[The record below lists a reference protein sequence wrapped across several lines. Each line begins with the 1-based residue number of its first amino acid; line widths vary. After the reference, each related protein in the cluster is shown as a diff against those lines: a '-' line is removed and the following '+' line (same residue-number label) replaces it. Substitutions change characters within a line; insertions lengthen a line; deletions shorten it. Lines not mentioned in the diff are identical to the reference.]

1 MGWRVHVIWECQ
13 LKKNA
18 IDATMADLLPKL
30 AAELGKELVDDSDWA
45 TAQND
50 GDRNESA
57 ANAQAKRTLDTSRAA
72 DSTEAGGAAGA
83 TRCSTSPQDDKDPC
97 AEAPDASASEHHDD
111 ATHTMAKRHFM
122 YVIECADRSLY
133 TGYSPD
139 VQARFA
145 AHQAG
150 TGAKYTRGRGP
161 LNLLAVAEFATKHD
175 AMSAEYRFKRLSR
188 DRKDE
193 LLAKA
198 AEPEADFAKLLQEEF
213 GL

>member
-30 AAELGKELVDDSDWA
+30 AAELGKQLAGDDRPIAQSDESRSA
-45 TAQND
+45 
-50 GDRNESA
+50 SA
-57 ANAQAKRTLDTSRAA
+57 ANERAGVSEDADMPEADAAKEFHRMPVV
-72 DSTEAGGAAGA
+72 
-83 TRCSTSPQDDKDPC
+83 SPQDDEKSSTESSDT
-97 AEAPDASASEHHDD
+97 SASKHQGNAKP
-111 ATHTMAKRHFM
+111 ATNKHHFM
-122 YVIECADRSLY
+122 YVIECADGSLY

-145 AHQAG
+145 AHQA
-150 TGAKYTRGRGP
+150 ARRSTRGRGP
-161 LNLLAVAEFATKHD
+161 LNLLAVAEFATKHN

-188 DRKDE
+188 DRKDK

-198 AEPEADFAKLLQEEF
+198 ADPEADFAKLLQEEF

>member
-1 MGWRVHVIWECQ
+1 
-13 LKKNA
+13 
-18 IDATMADLLPKL
+18 
-30 AAELGKELVDDSDWA
+30 
-45 TAQND
+45 
-50 GDRNESA
+50 
-57 ANAQAKRTLDTSRAA
+57 
-72 DSTEAGGAAGA
+72 
-83 TRCSTSPQDDKDPC
+83 
-97 AEAPDASASEHHDD
+97 
-111 ATHTMAKRHFM
+111 M
-122 YVIECADRSLY
+122 YVIECADGSLY

-145 AHQAG
+145 AHQAD

-161 LNLLAVAEFATKHD
+161 LNLLAVAEFATKHN

-198 AEPEADFAKLLQEEF
+198 ADPEADFAKLLQEEF

>member
-1 MGWRVHVIWECQ
+1 
-13 LKKNA
+13 
-18 IDATMADLLPKL
+18 
-30 AAELGKELVDDSDWA
+30 
-45 TAQND
+45 
-50 GDRNESA
+50 
-57 ANAQAKRTLDTSRAA
+57 
-72 DSTEAGGAAGA
+72 
-83 TRCSTSPQDDKDPC
+83 
-97 AEAPDASASEHHDD
+97 
-111 ATHTMAKRHFM
+111 M
-122 YVIECADRSLY
+122 YVIECADGSLY

-193 LLAKA
+193 LLTKA
-198 AEPEADFAKLLQEEF
+198 ADPEADSSACGCDGAMAPPQIT
-213 GL
+213 